1 MKKGL
6 TIKQEKFCNKY
17 LECGNASE
25 AYRYAYNCLKMSDN
39 SVWCNASQLLSDT
52 KVIQRIKELQS
63 SFQKRT
69 EITKER
75 VLNELVKIG
84 FSSIAYMHNSWID
97 RVEFDQLTDDQKAC
111 IKNISTKIM
120 KRNVGTREEPDI
132 VDVEYVKI
140 ELYDKLAAL
149 NSINKMLGF
158 DAPAKVDAN
167 VTMSRY
173 KAVTSD
179 GRIIDF
185 DEIDKDK
192 DVESL

>member
-1 MKKGL
+1 
-6 TIKQEKFCNKY
+6 
-17 LECGNASE
+17 
-25 AYRYAYNCLKMSDN
+25 
-39 SVWCNASQLLSDT
+39 
-52 KVIQRIKELQS
+52 
-63 SFQKRT
+63 
-69 EITKER
+69 
-75 VLNELVKIG
+75 
-84 FSSIAYMHNSWID
+84 MHNSWID

-111 IKNISTKIM
+111 IKSIQTKVE
-120 KRNVGTREEPDI
+120 KRSYDDEVRNVEM
-132 VDVEYVKI
+132 VKI

>member
-25 AYRYAYNCLKMSDN
+25 AYRYAYDCSNMSN
-39 SVWCNASQLLSDT
+39 NAVWNASSILLDNP
-52 KVIQRIKELQS
+52 KVTQRIKELQS
-63 SFQKRT
+63 SFQKKT

-111 IKNISTKIM
+111 IKSIQTKVE
-120 KRNVGTREEPDI
+120 KRSYDDEVRNVEM
-132 VDVEYVKI
+132 VKI

-149 NSINKMLGF
+149 NCINKMLGF

>member
-111 IKNISTKIM
+111 IKSIQTKVE
-120 KRNVGTREEPDI
+120 KRSCDDEVRNVEM
-132 VDVEYVKI
+132 VKI

-185 DEIDKDK
+185 DGIDKDK

>member
-111 IKNISTKIM
+111 IKSIQTKVE
-120 KRNVGTREEPDI
+120 KRSYDDEVRNVEM
-132 VDVEYVKI
+132 VKI

-185 DEIDKDK
+185 DEIDKYK

>member
-111 IKNISTKIM
+111 IKSIQTKVE
-120 KRNVGTREEPDI
+120 KRSYDDEVRNVEM
-132 VDVEYVKI
+132 VKI

>member
-25 AYRYAYNCLKMSDN
+25 AYRYAYDCSKMGYET
-39 SVWCNASQLLSDT
+39 VWKRASELMQNG
-52 KVIQRIKELQS
+52 KVAGRIKELQS
-63 SFQKRT
+63 SFQKKT

-97 RVEFDQLTDDQKAC
+97 RVEFDQLTDDQKVC
-111 IKNISTKIM
+111 IKSIQTKVE
-120 KRNVGTREEPDI
+120 KRSYDDEVRNVEM
-132 VDVEYVKI
+132 VKI

>member
-25 AYRYAYNCLKMSDN
+25 AYRHAYNCLKMSDN

-63 SFQKRT
+63 SFQKKT

-111 IKNISTKIM
+111 IKSIQTKVE
-120 KRNVGTREEPDI
+120 KRSYDDEVRNVEM
-132 VDVEYVKI
+132 VKI

>member
-25 AYRYAYNCLKMSDN
+25 AYRYAYDCSNMSN
-39 SVWCNASQLLSDT
+39 NAVWNASSILLDNP

-111 IKNISTKIM
+111 IKSIQTKVE
-120 KRNVGTREEPDI
+120 KRSYDDEVRNVEM
-132 VDVEYVKI
+132 VKI

>member
-25 AYRYAYNCLKMSDN
+25 AYRYAYDCSRMGDET
-39 SVWCNASQLLSDT
+39 VWKRASELMQNG
-52 KVIQRIKELQS
+52 KVTGRIKELQS

-111 IKNISTKIM
+111 IKSIQTKVE
-120 KRNVGTREEPDI
+120 KRSYDDEVRNVEM
-132 VDVEYVKI
+132 VKI

>member
-25 AYRYAYNCLKMSDN
+25 AYRYAYDCSNMSN
-39 SVWCNASQLLSDT
+39 NAVWNASSILLDNP
-52 KVIQRIKELQS
+52 KVTQRIKELQS

-111 IKNISTKIM
+111 IKSIQTKVE
-120 KRNVGTREEPDI
+120 KRSHDDEVFNVEM
-132 VDVEYVKI
+132 VKI

-158 DAPAKVDAN
+158 DAPTKVDAN

>member
-63 SFQKRT
+63 SFQERT

-111 IKNISTKIM
+111 IKSIQTKVE
-120 KRNVGTREEPDI
+120 KRSYDDEVRNVEM
-132 VDVEYVKI
+132 VKI

>member
-25 AYRYAYNCLKMSDN
+25 AYRYAYDCSNMSN
-39 SVWCNASQLLSDT
+39 NAVWNASSILLDNP
-52 KVIQRIKELQS
+52 KVTQRIKELQS

-111 IKNISTKIM
+111 IKSIQTKVE
-120 KRNVGTREEPDI
+120 KRSYDDEVCNVEM
-132 VDVEYVKI
+132 VKI

>member
-52 KVIQRIKELQS
+52 KVTQRIKELQS

-111 IKNISTKIM
+111 IKSIQTKVE
-120 KRNVGTREEPDI
+120 KRSYDDEVRNVEM
-132 VDVEYVKI
+132 VKI

>member
-25 AYRYAYNCLKMSDN
+25 AYRYAYNCLKMRDN

-111 IKNISTKIM
+111 IKSIQTKVE
-120 KRNVGTREEPDI
+120 KRSYDDEVRNVEM
-132 VDVEYVKI
+132 VKI

>member
-6 TIKQEKFCNKY
+6 TIKQEKFCSRY

-25 AYRYAYNCLKMSDN
+25 AYRYAYDCSNMSN
-39 SVWCNASQLLSDT
+39 NAVWNASSILLDNP
-52 KVIQRIKELQS
+52 KVTQRIKELQS
-63 SFQKRT
+63 EILEASK
-69 EITKER
+69 ITKER
-75 VLNELVKIG
+75 ILTELEAILEAKITDYLEFDG
-84 FSSIAYMHNSWID
+84 ISIRFKDFNTLTDKQVRAIESIKEGKNGIELKLHGKNWTID
-97 RVEFDQLTDDQKAC
+97 RICQ
-111 IKNISTKIM
+111 
-120 KRNVGTREEPDI
+120 
-132 VDVEYVKI
+132 
-140 ELYDKLAAL
+140 
-149 NSINKMLGF
+149 MLGF

>member
-6 TIKQEKFCNKY
+6 TIKQEKFCSRY

-25 AYRYAYNCLKMSDN
+25 AYRYAYDCSNMSN
-39 SVWCNASQLLSDT
+39 NAVWNASSILLDNP
-52 KVIQRIKELQS
+52 KVTQRIKELQA

-111 IKNISTKIM
+111 IKSIQTKVE
-120 KRNVGTREEPDI
+120 KRSYDDEVRNVEM
-132 VDVEYVKI
+132 VKI

>member
-25 AYRYAYNCLKMSDN
+25 AYRYAYDCSNMSN
-39 SVWCNASQLLSDT
+39 NAVWNASSILLDNP
-52 KVIQRIKELQS
+52 KVTQRIKELQS

-111 IKNISTKIM
+111 IKSIQTKVE
-120 KRNVGTREEPDI
+120 KRSHDDEVFNVEM
-132 VDVEYVKI
+132 VKI

>member
-25 AYRYAYNCLKMSDN
+25 AYRYAYDCSNMSN
-39 SVWCNASQLLSDT
+39 NAVWNASSILLDNP
-52 KVIQRIKELQS
+52 KVTQRIKELQS

-111 IKNISTKIM
+111 IKSIQTKVE
-120 KRNVGTREEPDI
+120 KRSYDDEVRNVEM
-132 VDVEYVKI
+132 VKI

>member
-52 KVIQRIKELQS
+52 KVIQRVKELQS

-111 IKNISTKIM
+111 IKSIQTKVE
-120 KRNVGTREEPDI
+120 KRSYDDEVRNVEM
-132 VDVEYVKI
+132 VKI